1 MAEFAFGGIESLP
14 SWSRFV
20 AVSVRMVP
28 DADTQDQGLFNYKA
42 NCQSSF
48 YSVFSCIYLIKSGNF
63 TNFLIKIYK
72 E

>member
-42 NCQSSF
+42 NWSIIFLFSF
-48 YSVFSCIYLIKSGNF
+48 
-63 TNFLIKIYK
+63 FLYISDQVWQLHQLLNKDI
-72 E
+72 